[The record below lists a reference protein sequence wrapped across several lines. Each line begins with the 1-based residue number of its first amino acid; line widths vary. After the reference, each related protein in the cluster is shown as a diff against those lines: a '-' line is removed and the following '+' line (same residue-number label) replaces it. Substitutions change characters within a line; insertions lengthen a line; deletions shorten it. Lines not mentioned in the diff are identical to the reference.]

1 MSLTPNPALSD
12 QQVVARLR
20 KIADMINDV
29 DVLIQSTFEAD
40 DELYELCTQLQDL
53 CGDFEAEADELASME
68 DNG

>member
-40 DELYELCTQLQDL
+40 DALYELCTQLQDM

>member
-40 DELYELCTQLQDL
+40 DALYELCTKLQDM

>member
-40 DELYELCTQLQDL
+40 DALYELCTQLQDM
-53 CGDFEAEADELASME
+53 CGDFEAEADELASM
-68 DNG
+68 GQA

>member
-40 DELYELCTQLQDL
+40 DELYELCTRLQDL
-53 CGDFEAEADELASME
+53 CGDFEVEADELASVE